1 LEDVEEDDVLE
12 TKKNKKRSDGTKM
25 AKDKIKKQGEAATLS
40 LKIDVMVKSKEL
52 LVMKTLEAK
61 KEMMETKN
69 KEKEEKWSMLREDA
83 ERKADIEERRAR
95 AKENRAM
102 AELIVAENATMMM
115 NPAKMDEFHLKW

>member
-1 LEDVEEDDVLE
+1 
-12 TKKNKKRSDGTKM
+12 
-25 AKDKIKKQGEAATLS
+25 
-40 LKIDVMVKSKEL
+40 MVKFKEL
-52 LVMKTLEAK
+52 LVVKTLDFK